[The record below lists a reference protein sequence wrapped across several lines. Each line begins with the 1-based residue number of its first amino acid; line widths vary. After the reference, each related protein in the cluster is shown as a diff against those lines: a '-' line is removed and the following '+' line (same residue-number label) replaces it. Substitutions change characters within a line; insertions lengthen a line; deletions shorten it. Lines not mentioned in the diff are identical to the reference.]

1 MVTFRQEKLGDESA
15 IRRINEQGFGGS
27 EEANIVDALR
37 QANAIMLSMVALDG
51 EDVVAHILFTEVE
64 IVGADSQFK
73 GLGLGPMAV
82 LPSHQRKGIGI
93 QLLQIALDK
102 YRLLDYD
109 LVSFW
114 DILNFIRNSDFP
126 LQNHMVPV
134 ASLMLRMRPSWFWNF
149 GKTDWPGIAESCITG
164 MNFEMNK
171 YQKRAG
177 PYV

>member
-1 MVTFRQEKLGDESA
+1 MVTFRQEKPGDESA

-37 QANAIMLSMVALDG
+37 EANAIMLSMVALDG

-82 LPSHQRKGIGI
+82 LPSHQRKGIGT

-102 YRLLDYD
+102 CRLLDYD
-109 LVSFW
+109 FVVVLGHPEFYSKFGFSPAKPHGFGCEFDAPDEAFMVLELRENGLAGHSGTVHYRDEF
-114 DILNFIRNSDFP
+114 RN
-126 LQNHMVPV
+126 
-134 ASLMLRMRPSWFWNF
+134 
-149 GKTDWPGIAESCITG
+149 E
-164 MNFEMNK
+164 
-171 YQKRAG
+171 
-177 PYV
+177 

>member
-1 MVTFRQEKLGDESA
+1 MVTFRQEKPGDESA

-82 LPSHQRKGIGI
+82 LPSHQRKGIGT

-102 YRLLDYD
+102 CRLLDYD
-109 LVSFW
+109 FVVVLGHPEFYSKLGFSPAKPHGFGCEFDAPDEAFMVLELRENGLAGHSGTVHYRHEF
-114 DILNFIRNSDFP
+114 RN
-126 LQNHMVPV
+126 
-134 ASLMLRMRPSWFWNF
+134 
-149 GKTDWPGIAESCITG
+149 E
-164 MNFEMNK
+164 
-171 YQKRAG
+171 
-177 PYV
+177 